1 MPSTPNRQNS
11 SFKVKEDVLLNFL
24 IGGLCLVF
32 SIISL
37 ANWSNSYIDYFGIL
51 FFLGPAVLFINKG
64 LKNRTIITINKQ
76 GIFHHNRLVTNWDT
90 FYNAQIAEDQKIAS
104 ISDNF
109 VLVIKCF
116 DAEKQKYYDRKIKL
130 GNTQS
135 KSEESIIEA
144 IKYYN
149 KIAKS
154 GGRY

>member
-1 MPSTPNRQNS
+1 MPSAPPTKDN
-11 SFKVKEDVLLNFL
+11 SFKVKEDVFLNFL
-24 IGGLCLVF
+24 IGGFCLVF
-32 SIISL
+32 FVISL
-37 ANWSNSYIDYFGIL
+37 LNWTNSYIDYFGIL

-64 LKNRTIITINKQ
+64 LKNRTIITINRQ

-109 VLVIKCF
+109 VLVIKCY

-144 IKYYN
+144 IKHYN
-149 KIAKS
+149 RLAKA
-154 GGRY
+154 GIR